1 MGLSDLLGVL
11 KNYSGA
17 TAQSAPATTNQDFG
31 TVAQSIP
38 QNHLA
43 SGLAEAFQ
51 SNQTPPFPEML
62 GNLFNQSDGQ
72 QRAGILG
79 KLLSAAGPAGA
90 GTLSQFVPGI
100 GQNTTQ
106 VNPEQTGQIPPAAV
120 QQLAEQAQKNNPSI
134 VDEASQFY
142 SQHPQVVQALGAG
155 ALAMIMSHI
164 SQRV

>member
-72 QRAGILG
+72 Q
-79 KLLSAAGPAGA
+79 SAAGPAGA